1 MTGRAPRRPSLGL
14 ALWASAYLA
23 LLAVLST
30 ALVYVRREKVAELS
44 SPQALADWEA
54 WKAETQRQASLP
66 GLPSRR
72 PVHSDEPPTL
82 ILLRDHFGVVL
93 GMSLTVASCLFGFLM
108 FVIRGA
114 QKQVLPP
121 STQHELATDETRI
134 GKRGKGIEGQRGKET
149 MKSNLL

>member
-1 MTGRAPRRPSLGL
+1 MKGAAMTGGAPRRPSLGL
-14 ALWASAYLA
+14 VLWAAAYLV
-23 LLAVLST
+23 LLTVLST
-30 ALVYVRREKVAELS
+30 ALVYARGEKVAELS

-72 PVHSDEPPTL
+72 PVHSNEPPTL
-82 ILLRDHFGVVL
+82 ILLRDHFAVVL

-114 QKQVLPP
+114 QKQALRP
-121 STQHELATDETRI
+121 STQDELATDETRMKH
-134 GKRGKGIEGQRGKET
+134 GLGKGAKE
-149 MKSNLL
+149 